1 MIYSLIER
9 LSYYVRL
16 INGNKLVLIKNPFNP
31 FVRNREKFI
40 LKNLDEKN
48 IARVKEGREK
58 CEECILGKGKQSRK
72 SSFSNFWTRK
82 RSFAYF
88 KKDIFD
94 RNRVN
99 LTGSREE
106 TKVRK
111 FYESFKRFK
120 IDRLDKSFVTNRIN
134 GEDTWIWIYD
144 TWMAVKSVEYHNT
157 EEFEFWRI
165 YIYIYIFR
173 VSKIYYSHVT
183 ERRKPFNILW
193 RVTLIKLLFH
203 AGDKKCKL
211 NRGTN
216 CKSWNARQERP
227 LKNCFFVRKYRIKNA
242 D

>member
-31 FVRNREKFI
+31 FVRNGRTVKNSFC
-40 LKNLDEKN
+40 KNLDEKN

-82 RSFAYF
+82 RTFAYF

-99 LTGSREE
+99 LTGCVARRN
-106 TKVRK
+106 KVRK

-120 IDRLDKSFVTNRIN
+120 IDRLDKSFVTNWIN

-165 YIYIYIFR
+165 YIYIYSELAKFIIHMWRRGGSLLIF
-173 VSKIYYSHVT
+173 YD
-183 ERRKPFNILW
+183 E
-193 RVTLIKLLFH
+193 LL
-203 AGDKKCKL
+203 
-211 NRGTN
+211 
-216 CKSWNARQERP
+216 
-227 LKNCFFVRKYRIKNA
+227 
-242 D
+242 